1 MAELRTCVYDMRREG
16 TRRAD
21 VSVVL
26 HKTRKLGSSSVCSVW
41 RGLDLLLVYTRFRSP
56 RGADDLIGPHKLEG
70 FSA

>member
-41 RGLDLLLVYTRFRSP
+41 RGLDLLLVIYKVS
-56 RGADDLIGPHKLEG
+56 
-70 FSA
+70 